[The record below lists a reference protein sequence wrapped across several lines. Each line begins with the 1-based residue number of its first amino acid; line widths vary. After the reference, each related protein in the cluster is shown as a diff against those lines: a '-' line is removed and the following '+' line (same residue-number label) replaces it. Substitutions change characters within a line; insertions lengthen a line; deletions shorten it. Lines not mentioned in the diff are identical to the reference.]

1 MRAFCVEYIMQFRLK
16 KAGEELENADK
27 SVSEIA
33 FDCGFRNLS
42 NFNRHFKEYFG
53 VVPKDFRNNK
63 I

>member
-1 MRAFCVEYIMQFRLK
+1 MQFRLK
-16 KAGEELENADK
+16 KAGEELRNTDR

-33 FDCGFRNLS
+33 FNCGFRNLS

-53 VVPKDFRNNK
+53 IVPKDFRNNK